1 VGNQTSTSFLAYLAS
16 RSIFFPHES
25 AGRGAYLSFLSQSAF
40 FFGKSGARLEWTC
53 VSCFHALYNL
63 AMIKI
68 LFVVGFLL
76 LPACLTAQLNRDIKR
91 IAVQAHALVGVS
103 CSLPGV
109 ALDCNL
115 NANEKLP
122 MQSVYKFPIG
132 ITILHAVEQGRLALS
147 QPVEFLPSDAV
158 RPGQHSP
165 LRDMHPQGG
174 VTVPLQE
181 LLHLAVSESDGTA
194 SDILLRVL
202 GGPAVVDKYIRGLG
216 VQGVAVVDTEKTL
229 GKDGKAQY
237 RDTSSAAAMV
247 GLLRLLADDSPLSS
261 DHTALLLRLMTQGG
275 TSDARIKGLLP
286 PNTEVAHKTGTS
298 GIDNGI
304 THATNDVGLI
314 TMRNGKK
321 LAIAV
326 MIKDSPASE
335 EVRERV
341 IAQVTKAVWSDA
353 DGKLIF

>member
-1 VGNQTSTSFLAYLAS
+1 MRQS
-16 RSIFFPHES
+16 R
-25 AGRGAYLSFLSQSAF
+25 LSHSQ
-40 FFGKSGARLEWTC
+40 
-53 VSCFHALYNL
+53 ALYNL

-68 LFVVGFLL
+68 LFAVGFLL
-76 LPACLTAQLNRDIKR
+76 TPACLTAQLNRDIKR
-91 IAVQAHALVGVS
+91 IAAQAHALVGVS
-103 CSLPGV
+103 CSLPGIV
-109 ALDCNL
+109 LDCNL

-132 ITILHAVEQGRLALS
+132 ITILHAVEQGQLALS

-165 LRDMHPQGG
+165 LRDMHPHGG

-202 GGPAVVDKYIRGLG
+202 GGPVVVDRYIRSLG
-216 VQGVAVVDTEKTL
+216 VQGIAVVDSEKTL
-229 GKDGKAQY
+229 GKDVKAQY

-247 GLLRLLADDSPLSS
+247 RLLRLLADDSPLSS

-298 GIDNGI
+298 GEDNGI

-314 TMRNGKK
+314 TMRNGRK

-326 MIKDSPASE
+326 MIRDSPASE

>member
-1 VGNQTSTSFLAYLAS
+1 
-16 RSIFFPHES
+16 
-25 AGRGAYLSFLSQSAF
+25 
-40 FFGKSGARLEWTC
+40 
-53 VSCFHALYNL
+53 
-63 AMIKI
+63 MIKI
-68 LFVVGFLL
+68 ILAIGFLL
-76 LPACLTAQLNRDIKR
+76 IPACLAAQLNRDLR
-91 IAVQAHALVGVS
+91 RNAGQARALVGVS
-103 CSLPGV
+103 CSLPGLV
-109 ALDCNL
+109 LDCNL

-132 ITILHAVEQGRLALS
+132 LAILHAVEQGQLVLNQPILFLAA
-147 QPVEFLPSDAV
+147 DAV
-158 RPGQHSP
+158 RLGQHSP

-181 LLHLAVSESDGTA
+181 LLRLAVSESDGTA

-202 GGPAVVDKYIRGLG
+202 GGPVVVDRYIRGLG
-216 VQGVAVVDTEKTL
+216 VQGIAVVDTEKTL
-229 GKDGKAQY
+229 GRDVKAQY
-237 RDTSSAAAMV
+237 RDTSTPAAMV
-247 GLLRLLADDSPLSS
+247 RLLRLFADDSPLTS
-261 DHTALLLRLMTQGG
+261 DHTALLLRLMTQSS
-275 TSDARIKGLLP
+275 TSNARIKGLLP

-298 GIDNGI
+298 GEDNGI

-341 IAQVTKAVWSDA
+341 IAQITKAVWSEA
-353 DGKLIF
+353 DGKIDPSSALASSEKHLTKTTGSSK

>member
-1 VGNQTSTSFLAYLAS
+1 MVKIIFAMGFFL
-16 RSIFFPHES
+16 I
-25 AGRGAYLSFLSQSAF
+25 
-40 FFGKSGARLEWTC
+40 
-53 VSCFHALYNL
+53 
-63 AMIKI
+63 
-68 LFVVGFLL
+68 
-76 LPACLTAQLNRDIKR
+76 PACLAAQLSRDIR
-91 IAVQAHALVGVS
+91 RNADQARAVVGVS
-103 CSLPGV
+103 CALPGLV
-109 ALDCNL
+109 LDCNL

-132 ITILHAVEQGRLALS
+132 LATLHAVEQGRLVLS
-147 QPVEFLPSDAV
+147 QPILFLAADAV
-158 RPGQHSP
+158 RLGQHSP

-174 VTVPLQE
+174 VTVTLQE
-181 LLHLAVSESDGTA
+181 LLRLAVSESDGTA

-202 GGPAVVDKYIRGLG
+202 GGPVVVDRYIRSLG
-216 VQGVAVVDTEKTL
+216 VQGIVVADTEKTL
-229 GKDGKAQY
+229 GKDVKAQY
-237 RDTSSAAAMV
+237 RDTSTPAAMV
-247 GLLRLLADDSPLSS
+247 RMLRLLADDSPLTS

-275 TSDARIKGLLP
+275 TSNARIKGLLP

-298 GIDNGI
+298 GEDNGI

-341 IAQVTKAVWSDA
+341 IAQITKAVWSEA
-353 DGKLIF
+353 DGKLASRFTSPDRLRMPLRPAPG

>member
-1 VGNQTSTSFLAYLAS
+1 MI
-16 RSIFFPHES
+16 RIIF
-25 AGRGAYLSFLSQSAF
+25 A
-40 FFGKSGARLEWTC
+40 
-53 VSCFHALYNL
+53 
-63 AMIKI
+63 I
-68 LFVVGFLL
+68 GFLL
-76 LPACLTAQLNRDIKR
+76 IPACLAAQLNRDIR
-91 IAVQAHALVGVS
+91 RNAGQARALVGVS

-109 ALDCNL
+109 VLDCNL

-132 ITILHAVEQGRLALS
+132 LAILHAVEQGQLVLS
-147 QPVEFLPSDAV
+147 QPILFRAADAV
-158 RPGQHSP
+158 RLGQHSP

-181 LLHLAVSESDGTA
+181 LLRLAVSESDGTA

-202 GGPAVVDKYIRGLG
+202 GGPVVVDRYIRSLD
-216 VQGVAVVDTEKTL
+216 VQGITVVDTEKTL
-229 GKDGKAQY
+229 GKDVRAQY
-237 RDTSSAAAMV
+237 RDTSTPAAMV
-247 GLLRLLADDSPLSS
+247 CLLRLLADDSPLTS
-261 DHTALLLRLMTQGG
+261 DHTALLLRLMTQSG
-275 TSDARIKGLLP
+275 TSNARIKGLLP

-298 GIDNGI
+298 GEDNGI

-341 IAQVTKAVWSDA
+341 IAQITKAVWSEA
-353 DGKLIF
+353 DGKLAF

>member
-1 VGNQTSTSFLAYLAS
+1 
-16 RSIFFPHES
+16 
-25 AGRGAYLSFLSQSAF
+25 
-40 FFGKSGARLEWTC
+40 
-53 VSCFHALYNL
+53 
-63 AMIKI
+63 MIKI

>member
-1 VGNQTSTSFLAYLAS
+1 MKA
-16 RSIFFPHES
+16 P
-25 AGRGAYLSFLSQSAF
+25 AGGFISLFSHKVHS
-40 FFGKSGARLEWTC
+40 FFGKSGDRTGWGRF
-53 VSCFHALYNL
+53 SCFHPLYNL

-68 LFVVGFLL
+68 LFAVGFLL
-76 LPACLTAQLNRDIKR
+76 PPACLTAQLNRDIKR

-109 ALDCNL
+109 VLDCNL
-115 NANEKLP
+115 NANQKLP

-132 ITILHAVEQGRLALS
+132 ITILHAVEQGHLTLS

-158 RPGQHSP
+158 RLGQHSP

-202 GGPAVVDKYIRGLG
+202 GGPVVVDQYIRSLG
-216 VQGVAVVDTEKTL
+216 VQGIAVVDSEKTL
-229 GKDGKAQY
+229 GNDVKAQY

-247 GLLRLLADDSPLSS
+247 RLLRLLADDSPLSS

-298 GIDNGI
+298 GEDNGI

-353 DGKLIF
+353 DGKLTF